1 MMVRP
6 FGLARTRADWRLVA
20 GGVALALVVGVRGL
34 EAQTTGALHVR
45 ARVER
50 AEAGAQVLTVA
61 RALADSLPTDRTL
74 RRDLRLATVTVT
86 TAPAVADSLDKPRT
100 SRPRRIASIQFLKN

>member
-6 FGLARTRADWRLVA
+6 LGLGRPRIECRLVV
-20 GGVALALVVGVRGL
+20 GGVALALVVGVGGL
-34 EAQTTGALHVR
+34 EAQATGALQVR
-45 ARVER
+45 ARVAR

-61 RALADSLPTDRTL
+61 RALADSVAADQTV

-86 TAPAVADSLDKPRT
+86 VSPAPADSLDQPRP